1 MHKTKAFL
9 KETARI
15 LGYVVIY
22 PFRLRKL
29 ERRLKRLESDHYEHM
44 RRFAATVAFYEQRID
59 AFVYSYARQL
69 AELEPKDE
77 E

>member
-1 MHKTKAFL
+1 MHRTKTFL
-9 KETARI
+9 KEAVRI

-22 PFRLRKL
+22 PFRLRSL
-29 ERRLKRLESDHYEHM
+29 ERRLKQLEFDHYEHI

-59 AFVYSYARQL
+59 SFEFSYARRL